1 MLKTSA
7 LETYYSGQCTL
18 STHAVVKPSYL
29 LISLPLPPPPMQHCN
44 PPPLINLMIG
54 SLLTPVEG
62 CDFVTLHNYNCARH
76 IWCSL
81 SKSFFILFTYFRI
94 IRGGNASNCS
104 KVVSWNYIVRS
115 FSWNLS
121 LFCFFI
127 VVTEGIRSECMLKK
141 KKIAKFSNLYKI
153 T

>member
-18 STHAVVKPSYL
+18 STHVVVKPSYL

-44 PPPLINLMIG
+44 PPLINLMIG

-76 IWCSL
+76 IWCSR
-81 SKSFFILFTYFRI
+81 SKSFLILFTYFRI

-104 KVVSWNYIVRS
+104 QVIS
-115 FSWNLS
+115 
-121 LFCFFI
+121 
-127 VVTEGIRSECMLKK
+127 
-141 KKIAKFSNLYKI
+141 
-153 T
+153 

>member
-7 LETYYSGQCTL
+7 LETYYSGQFTL

-29 LISLPLPPPPMQHCN
+29 LISLPLQCSTVN

-81 SKSFFILFTYFRI
+81 SKSFLILFTYFRI

-104 KVVSWNYIVRS
+104 QVVS
-115 FSWNLS
+115 
-121 LFCFFI
+121 
-127 VVTEGIRSECMLKK
+127 
-141 KKIAKFSNLYKI
+141 
-153 T
+153 